1 MKIKPIPFRSAVC
14 AGAASV
20 ALIFLSGCIGTHIA
34 YSPGEQMVVAG
45 SHNHFLEIGPC
56 GVPWNYDDQI
66 NILLPDRGYKYDGS
80 QLAVYQNGRLKID
93 SGYVIL
99 DRTNKTVTI
108 DLTFEGYENAER
120 VPVKCKY
127 NGIHKY
133 IEREPQKG
141 EVTRQWLQDFFRTNG
156 TAFYEP

>member
-1 MKIKPIPFRSAVC
+1 MKPNLFRFAIC
-14 AGAASV
+14 ICTAAFGLV
-20 ALIFLSGCIGTHIA
+20 FLSGCEGTEIS
-34 YSPGEQMVVAG
+34 YSPKEQMVVAG

-66 NILLPDRGYKYDGS
+66 NILLPDNCYRCDGS
-80 QLAVYQNGRLKID
+80 QLVVYQNGKLKID

-108 DLTFEGYENAER
+108 DLTFEGYENAEH

-127 NGIHKY
+127 NGVHKY
-133 IEREPQKG
+133 IERGPQKG
-141 EVTRQWLQDFFRTNG
+141 EVTRQWLQDFYRTNG
-156 TAFYEP
+156 TTFYEP